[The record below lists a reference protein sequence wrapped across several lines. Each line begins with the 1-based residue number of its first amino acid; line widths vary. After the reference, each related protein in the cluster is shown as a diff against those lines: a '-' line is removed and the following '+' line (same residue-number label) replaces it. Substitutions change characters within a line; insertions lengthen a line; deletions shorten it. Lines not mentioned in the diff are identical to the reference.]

1 MGHVLNRMNLRKLED
16 YVVQLSKGGRSFKD
30 YAEVAGDFFRVHNVA
45 ATRSNI
51 EGACRAMGVRLNLCT
66 SRNRSQSELF
76 GAAKTQHANGVVNQ
90 RLKNIEDRLSQ
101 LEQRQ

>member
-1 MGHVLNRMNLRKLED
+1 MGHCLNRMSLRKLED
-16 YVVQLSKGGRSFKD
+16 YVAQLSKSGRSFKD
-30 YAEVAGDFFRVHNVA
+30 YAEVAGDFFRVHNVS

-51 EGACRAMGVRLNLCT
+51 EGACRAMGVHLNFAGRVT
-66 SRNRSQSELF
+66 GGALF
-76 GAAKTQHANGVVNQ
+76 GAAAAQHANGVVNQ